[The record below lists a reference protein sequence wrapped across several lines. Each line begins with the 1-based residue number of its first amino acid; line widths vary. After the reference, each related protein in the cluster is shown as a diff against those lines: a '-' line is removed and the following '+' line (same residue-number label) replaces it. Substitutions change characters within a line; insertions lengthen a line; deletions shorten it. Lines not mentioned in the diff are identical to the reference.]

1 MTARATYLLA
11 AALCCACAVA
21 YGDKETSSSSSPETE
36 PEASPP
42 KSKSPESDN
51 TTGVADPQ
59 EDENNTS
66 SGAGSSEVEEEGG
79 SPDDSSAN
87 RSSSSE
93 GAPAADDEAQDE
105 GTHEHA
111 DAGED
116 GASQEGAGITA
127 DAVRTVCAL
136 AEQLRGVGVST
147 ATLWSRV
154 NVSVA
159 RAAEHE
165 STADGAAAAAVA
177 ANASRLAHGVARAA
191 RELATVVA
199 GLMDEVAASSAPE
212 DTREA
217 ARSCVG
223 PAANVSSDSL
233 DEVWNAA
240 AEVLGGDALD
250 FLTARVSG
258 LVGGLRELE
267 AAAVTAE
274 GAEADGKAA
283 SEGSCSAMSLVVA
296 SAALLLAARV

>member
-1 MTARATYLLA
+1 MMTARATYLLA

-136 AEQLRGVGVST
+136 A
-147 ATLWSRV
+147 
-154 NVSVA
+154 
-159 RAAEHE
+159 
-165 STADGAAAAAVA
+165 GAAA
-177 ANASRLAHGVARAA
+177 RCGREHGYPVVARERVGGEGRGTREHGGRGGRRGSGSKRIEA
-191 RELATVVA
+191 RAWRGARGPGAGDGVA

-240 AEVLGGDALD
+240 RGGAGRR
-250 FLTARVSG
+250 RVGLSDGESEWSSG
-258 LVGGLRELE
+258 GAAGAGGCR
-267 AAAVTAE
+267 
-274 GAEADGKAA
+274 GDG
-283 SEGSCSAMSLVVA
+283 
-296 SAALLLAARV
+296 